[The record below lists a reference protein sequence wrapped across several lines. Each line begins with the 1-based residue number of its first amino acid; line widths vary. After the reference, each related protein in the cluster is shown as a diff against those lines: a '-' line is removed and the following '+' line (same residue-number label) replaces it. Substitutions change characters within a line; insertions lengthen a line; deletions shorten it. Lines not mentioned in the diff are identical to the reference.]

1 MVGSG
6 NSGSPLLW
14 QKGAVTVL
22 ETLGGTGSTAV
33 GINPAGQVV
42 GYSGPVAGEIH
53 PLLWTSK

>member
-1 MVGSG
+1 MGG
-6 NSGSPLLW
+6 IRSPLLW

-22 ETLGGTGSTAV
+22 GTLGGTGSTAV